1 MKKILIAIAVMG
13 SMTGA
18 TMVATSAPAMAASNF
33 SFSFN
38 TGDVSMAFSD
48 GYYDSQRRWHKWRTS
63 REAREYR
70 TRYGHNWQNRRHRD
84 SDRDGIP
91 NRFDRDR
98 DNDGVPNRFDRDR
111 DNDGVPNRF
120 DSNPNNPRR
129 N

>member
-1 MKKILIAIAVMG
+1 MKKILLAVAIVG

-18 TMVATSAPAMAASNF
+18 TMIATSAPALADSF

-48 GYYDSQRRWHKWRTS
+48 GYYDSQRKWHKWRNA
-63 REAREYR
+63 REAREYKA
-70 TRYGHNWQNRRHRD
+70 RYKHQWNNRRHRD
-84 SDRDGIP
+84 ADRDGI
-91 NRFDRDR
+91 
-98 DNDGVPNRFDRDR
+98 PNRFDRDR